1 MPDPVRI
8 RKVGMG
14 DNDETVV
21 ALETSEILAKHTKVT
36 AEEFGSTILDR
47 QVASEKYTVGQEIAR
62 GGMGAILRAEDCDLQ
77 RTTVL
82 KAILPDSKT
91 DPILFD
97 NFIAEARL
105 TAGLEHPNIIPVHEL
120 GVLPDDTPFF
130 SMKMVRGDSLGQVL
144 QRLSA
149 GDQIY
154 LDAYSLYT
162 LLTIF
167 RKVCD
172 AIAFAHAKGIIHR
185 DIKPDNIMVAHFGEV
200 LVMDWGLARVTRA
213 SGADGA
219 ESPSLFSNED
229 SDQTQFGI
237 IKGTPSYM
245 PPELAKGLT
254 DEVDHRSDIFLLGST
269 LYAIATLESPYSGDD
284 VYEVLSNAES
294 GNFVDP
300 AIQAPEREIPQEL
313 CNIISKAMAYERDDR
328 YQSVEEFA
336 AAIDDLLAG
345 HTASVRRSFAAGEM
359 IMREGEQGT
368 EAYMITSGEVEV
380 FKEMRG
386 QSVRLMRLVEG
397 DTVGEMAVISPAP
410 RSASVRAITDTEV
423 FVITEP
429 LLQRGLDKLPP
440 WMDKIVTALSDRL
453 RTANASVHPLMQ
465 GDCSYHVL
473 NQLRLLY
480 ANCGTPAVDTLSEKR
495 TLALNTENTIAE
507 ISTMLC
513 ITRDPVI
520 RVFAWLLKAGV
531 LKPLGSD
538 RCFVPNF
545 QLLTDFTE
553 YCRKQ
558 TGTPTLFPA
567 NKHATTLFATNAE
580 LVVRHVAPGA
590 VESDE
595 EMKTIV
601 QYTPQKIMGCE
612 SEEGITDC
620 FEKLYN
626 ELTMPAGR

>member
-14 DNDETVV
+14 DGDETVV

-36 AEEFGSTILDR
+36 PTEFGSTILDR
-47 QVASEKYTVGQEIAR
+47 KVASEKYNIGQEIAR

-82 KAILPDSKT
+82 KAILPKSKADPNQFDS
-91 DPILFD
+91 
-97 NFIAEARL
+97 FIAEARL

-120 GVLPDDTPFF
+120 GILPDDTPFF

-144 QRLSA
+144 QRISV

-154 LDAYSLYT
+154 LDTYNLYK
-162 LLTIF
+162 LLTVF

-200 LVMDWGLARVTRA
+200 LVMDWGLARVTRV
-213 SGADGA
+213 SDGEV
-219 ESPSLFSNED
+219 ESASLFSNGD
-229 SDQTQFGI
+229 SRKTQFGI
-237 IKGTPSYM
+237 IKGTPAYM
-245 PPELAKGLT
+245 PPELAKGLV
-254 DEVDHRSDIFLLGST
+254 DEIDHRSDVFLLGST

-284 VYEVLSNAES
+284 VYEILSNAES

-300 AIQAPEREIPQEL
+300 AIQAPERDIPQEL
-313 CNIISKAMAYERDDR
+313 CNIISKAMAYERGDR
-328 YQSVEEFA
+328 YQSVEELA

-368 EAYMITSGEVEV
+368 EAYMITRGEVEV

-386 QSVRLMRLVEG
+386 QSVRLMSLTEG

-410 RSASVRAITDTEV
+410 RSASVRAVTDTEV

-429 LLQRGLDKLPP
+429 LIQRGLEKLPP
-440 WMDKIVTALSDRL
+440 WMGKIITALSDRL

-465 GDCSYHVL
+465 GDCRYHVL

-480 ANCGTPAVDTLSEKR
+480 ANCGLPAVDTLSEKR
-495 TLALNTENTIAE
+495 TLALNTEKAIAE
-507 ISTMLC
+507 ISTTLC
-513 ITRDPVI
+513 ISRDPVI
-520 RVFAWLLKAGV
+520 RIFGWLLRAGIV
-531 LKPLGSD
+531 KPLGSD

-545 QLLTDFTE
+545 QLLSNFTE
-553 YCRKQ
+553 YCRKK
-558 TGTPTLFPA
+558 TGTPTHFPA
-567 NKHATTLFATNAE
+567 NECVSTLFATDTEVIVRYVVADAAE
-580 LVVRHVAPGA
+580 SG
-590 VESDE
+590 E
-595 EMKTIV
+595 EIKTIV
-601 QYTPQKIMGCE
+601 QYTPEKIMGCE
-612 SEEGITDC
+612 SEEGITEC

-626 ELTMPAGR
+626 ELTVPVAG

>member
-8 RKVGMG
+8 RNADMD

-21 ALETSEILAKHTKVT
+21 ALEVSEILAKHTKVT
-36 AEEFGSTILDR
+36 AKEFGSTILDR
-47 QVASEKYTVGQEIAR
+47 QVASEKYEVGQEIAR
-62 GGMGAILRAEDCDLQ
+62 GGMGAILRAEDRDLQ

-82 KAILPDSKT
+82 KAILENSKE

-97 NFIAEARL
+97 SFIAEARL

-130 SMKMVRGDSLGQVL
+130 SMKMVHGDSLGQVL
-144 QRLSA
+144 QRLSS
-149 GDQIY
+149 GDQTY
-154 LDAYSLYT
+154 LETYNLYT

-172 AIAFAHAKGIIHR
+172 AIAFAHARGIIHR
-185 DIKPDNIMVAHFGEV
+185 DIKPENIMVAHFGEV
-200 LVMDWGLARVTRA
+200 LVMDWGLARLTRD
-213 SGADGA
+213 SGEDGA
-219 ESPSLFSNED
+219 APPSLFSNED
-229 SDQTQFGI
+229 SGKTQFGI

-254 DEVDHRSDIFLLGST
+254 NEVDHRSDIFLLGST
-269 LYAIATLESPYSGDD
+269 LYAIATLEPPYSGDD
-284 VYEVLSNAES
+284 IYEILANAES
-294 GNFVDP
+294 GSFVDP

-313 CNIISKAMAYERDDR
+313 CNIISKAMAYERADR
-328 YQSVEEFA
+328 YQNVEQLA
-336 AAIDDLLAG
+336 TAIDDLLAG

-359 IMREGEQGT
+359 IVREGEQGT
-368 EAYMITSGEVEV
+368 EAYMIMRGEVEV
-380 FKEMRG
+380 FKEMCG
-386 QSVRLMRLVEG
+386 QSVQLMRLVEG

-423 FVITEP
+423 VVITES
-429 LLQRGLDKLPP
+429 LMQRGLDKLPP

-453 RTANASVHPLMQ
+453 RTANASIHPLMQ
-465 GDCSYHVL
+465 GDCTYHVL

-480 ANCGTPAVDTLSEKR
+480 ANCGTPAVETLSEKR

-507 ISTMLC
+507 ISTTLC
-513 ITRDPVI
+513 IAHDPVI

-545 QLLTDFTE
+545 QLLIDFTE

-558 TGTPTLFPA
+558 TGTPTHFPA
-567 NKHATTLFATNAE
+567 NKRVTTLFATEAE
-580 LVVRHVAPGA
+580 LVVRYVVPDAA
-590 VESDE
+590 ESGE

-612 SEEGITDC
+612 SEEDITDC
-620 FEKLYN
+620 FEQLYN
-626 ELTMPAGR
+626 ELTMPVDR